1 MFANFF
7 FRLAGALVLGY
18 LGWRLGQT
26 FGSGPDPLGWL
37 LGFTVGGV
45 VLGFLLAPAAVS
57 PLVGWFRRAIVRVS
71 IHHFVSGLVG
81 LAIGLGLG
89 ALLAPP
95 LSLLPG
101 MWGQLAPIVV
111 SLLLG
116 YIGVAIVVARE
127 GDILQILGGSFAN
140 MVASARRSGRGNQ
153 ILLDTSA
160 IIDGRIADVS
170 QTGFIQGALV
180 IPKFI
185 LDELQFIADSTDSL
199 RRNRG
204 RRGLEVLNRLQKET
218 TVPVQ
223 VLDVLVE
230 DADDVDSKLVKLAKR
245 LRAPIVTGDYN
256 LNRVA
261 ELQGVKALNVNQL
274 ANALRP
280 VVLPGE
286 ELSLRILQEGKEMG
300 QGVGFMDDGTMVVVE
315 GGRRYLNRDLSVVV
329 SRVLQTA
336 AGRIIF
342 AHPRGE

>member
-1 MFANFF
+1 MFGRFLI
-7 FRLAGALVLGY
+7 RLAGAVALGY
-18 LGWRLGQT
+18 AGWQLGLALEGVL
-26 FGSGPDPLGWL
+26 PAEGWL
-37 LGFTVGGV
+37 LAFVGGGV
-45 VLGFLLAPAAVS
+45 ALGLLAAPAIVS
-57 PLVGWFRRAIVRVS
+57 PLASRFQRAIVRVS
-71 IHHFVSGLVG
+71 IHHFVSGMMG

-101 MWGQLAPIVV
+101 AWGRLSPVAV
-111 SLLLG
+111 SILLG
-116 YIGVAIVVARE
+116 YIGAVVIIARE
-127 GDILQILGGSFAN
+127 GDILQLLGGSFASITT
-140 MVASARRSGRGNQ
+140 SARRSARGNP

-160 IIDGRIADVS
+160 IIDGRIADVC
-170 QTGFIQGALV
+170 QTGFLQGTLV

-218 TVPVQ
+218 TIPVQ
-223 VLDVLVE
+223 VLDMPGD
-230 DADDVDSKLVKLAKR
+230 DADDVDSKLVKAAKR
-245 LRAPIVTGDYN
+245 LRSPIVTGDYN

-261 ELQGVKALNVNQL
+261 ELQGVKVLNVNQL
-274 ANALRP
+274 ANALKP

-286 ELSLRILQEGKEMG
+286 EMQLRILQEGKEMG

-315 GGRRYLNRDLSVVV
+315 GGRRYLNRDVGVVI

-342 AHPRGE
+342 AHPKGE

>member
-1 MFANFF
+1 MFSRTFL
-7 FRLAGALVLGY
+7 RIVGAVVLGY
-18 LGWRLGQT
+18 VGWQLGRLTDGGDIT
-26 FGSGPDPLGWL
+26 NPWL
-37 LGFTVGGV
+37 LAYVGGGAIIGLV
-45 VLGFLLAPAAVS
+45 VAPWLVS
-57 PLVGWFRRAIVRVS
+57 PVASRVQRAIVRTS
-71 IHHFVSGLVG
+71 IHHFVSGLIG
-81 LAIGLGLG
+81 LAVGLGLG

-101 MWGQLAPIVV
+101 MWGRLAPMAV
-111 SLLLG
+111 SLFLAYMG
-116 YIGVAIVVARE
+116 ASVVVARE
-127 GDILQILGGSFAN
+127 GDILQLLGGSFAS
-140 MVASARRSGRGNQ
+140 MTASARRSARGNP

-160 IIDGRIADVS
+160 IIDGRIADVC
-170 QTGFIQGALV
+170 QTGFLQGTLV

-223 VLDVLVE
+223 VMDVPVG
-230 DADDVDSKLVKLAKR
+230 DAEDVDSKLVRLAKR
-245 LRAPIVTGDYN
+245 LRSPIVTGDYN

-261 ELQGVKALNVNQL
+261 ELQGVKVLNVNQL
-274 ANALRP
+274 ANALKP

-286 ELSLRILQEGKEMG
+286 EMALRILQEGKEMG

-315 GGRRYLNRDLSVVV
+315 GGRRYLNRDVSVVV

-342 AHPRGE
+342 AHPKGE